1 MKRITDTQRWQRDLG
16 IINDFM
22 LFSQA
27 ELIQKYDCGSDTV
40 QRVLNNHFNLRKVGH
55 KAEPNRKRYWQS
67 EEEMIIPEYTFNDL
81 SESEKLIFNEL

>member
-1 MKRITDTQRWQRDLG
+1 MKRITDTQRWQRNLG

-22 LFSQA
+22 FLTQT
-27 ELIQKYDCGSDTV
+27 ELMQKYDCGSEVV
-40 QRVLNNHFNLRKVGH
+40 QRVLNKHFNLRNVGH
-55 KAEPNRKRYWQS
+55 KAEPNINSYWQS